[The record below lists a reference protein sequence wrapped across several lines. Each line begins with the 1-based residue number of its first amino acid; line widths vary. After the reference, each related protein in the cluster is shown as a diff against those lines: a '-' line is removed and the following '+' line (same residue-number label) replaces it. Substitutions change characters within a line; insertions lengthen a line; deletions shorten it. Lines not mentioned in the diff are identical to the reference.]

1 MHDPKRIAL
10 VVILLFVGPA
20 GLLAQWVRYPT
31 PGVPRLPDGRPK
43 LDAPAPRTPDGKP
56 DFSGMWQAAK
66 LLPCNDV
73 TLICTDLPISEQ
85 FRNIGAGLDGSLP
98 YQGWARERMA
108 QKGPADD
115 PYTRCVTP
123 GGPRMH
129 LLPTMK
135 KIAQMPALMIILN
148 EYNMS
153 YRQVFLDSRPLPVDP
168 QPTWNGY
175 SSARWD
181 GDTLVVESIGFRDD
195 QWLDAAGSPL
205 TSAARV
211 VERFHR
217 PDYGHLRIE
226 ITVDDLKA
234 YTRPWT
240 VNIEQSIVLDTEML
254 DAVCWENEKDVPHL
268 LGR

>member
-211 VERFHR
+211 VERFRR
-217 PDYGHLRIE
+217 PNYGHLQIE
-226 ITVDDLKA
+226 ITVDDPKA

-240 VNIEQSIVLDTEML
+240 VNLEQSIVLDTEML

-268 LGR
+268 LGK